1 MQSGKKV
8 VAYGQKIKR
17 IEKLLAQQI
26 NAFHSSEV
34 LFTNPSVAT

>member
-1 MQSGKKV
+1 LKGGGRLW
-8 VAYGQKIKR
+8 AKIKR

-34 LFTNPSVAT
+34 LVTNPSVAT